1 MNPIQDSLI
10 SLLPHQKKSTPSGWI
25 SFNAVCCHNRGQ
37 SKDSRNRGGILLDK
51 QGGWQYHCFNCSF
64 KTGWTPGKALSSN
77 TKKLFGYLGLTLL
90 DIQKLQLLTLKYK
103 NETPTIKK
111 IQDLELQER
120 KLPDLSLS
128 LKEWAT
134 QDLPKNIEQELLEIF
149 KYLDYRGMS
158 IDWYPWH
165 WSPSPG
171 YKDRLLIPFYQ
182 NNKIVGYTG
191 RKINDG
197 KPKYLT
203 DSQPGYVFNIDS
215 QNDSKAFCIVTEGQ
229 FDAIA
234 IDGVAIMTNEPSD
247 VQISRLKNLNKE
259 IIVVPDRDAAGSK
272 ILQSAIENNWTISY
286 PNWDNTIKDVADAV
300 LRYGRCYTLYS
311 ILFYKETNKV
321 KIELLKK
328 KLSHERI

>member
-1 MNPIQDSLI
+1 M
-10 SLLPHQKKSTPSGWI
+10 
-25 SFNAVCCHNRGQ
+25 
-37 SKDSRNRGGILLDK
+37 
-51 QGGWQYHCFNCSF
+51 
-64 KTGWTPGKALSSN
+64 
-77 TKKLFGYLGLTLL
+77 TLL